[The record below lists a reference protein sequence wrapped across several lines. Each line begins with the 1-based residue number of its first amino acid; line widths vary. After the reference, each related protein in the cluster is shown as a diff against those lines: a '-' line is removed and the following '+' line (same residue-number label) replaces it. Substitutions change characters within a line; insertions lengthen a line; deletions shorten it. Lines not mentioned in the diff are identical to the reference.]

1 MQYDCRCLR
10 KAMKGIGNSDDD
22 VIAEILA
29 ARPNEY
35 IEALKVIL
43 TDLIFNR
50 LTFEPKITD
59 RSSNQILTKFP
70 AVEQFSSVLS
80 QKINFD
86 SNASDFRAKIPTVTG
101 LRAENQFWAIFGT
114 KIFYW
119 ISSDKLILINFWA
132 KNKFFRKIFWS
143 IFRKNTKL
151 DTTQIW
157 LKKFWPTPAENMSD
171 LCFVFF
177 WPAENKG
184 WMPSML
190 IRLSKTLRSFMT

>member
-1 MQYDCRCLR
+1 
-10 KAMKGIGNSDDD
+10 MKGIGNSDDD

-101 LRAENQFWAIFGT
+101 LRAENQF
-114 KIFYW
+114 
-119 ISSDKLILINFWA
+119 
-132 KNKFFRKIFWS
+132 
-143 IFRKNTKL
+143 
-151 DTTQIW
+151 
-157 LKKFWPTPAENMSD
+157 
-171 LCFVFF
+171 
-177 WPAENKG
+177 
-184 WMPSML
+184 
-190 IRLSKTLRSFMT
+190 